1 MQDPTRRIEKWD
13 AKFDTTNIK
22 STLDKMRPKMLEHV
36 SATFT
41 AIALMETQVKQ
52 VCDGA
57 GVPTIMYPFYLCFG
71 RELWALS
78 RKEISGE
85 SMAQEAA
92 LLISKWVARSLSA
105 PVLQAIR
112 SDVFNVPAPI
122 AP

>member
-41 AIALMETQVKQ
+41 QIALMETQVKQ

-57 GVPTIMYPFYLCFG
+57 GVPTIQYPFYLCFG
-71 RELWALS
+71 REIWSLS

-85 SMAQEAA
+85 SLAQEAA
-92 LLISKWVARSLSA
+92 RLIAKWVARGLQS

>member
-57 GVPTIMYPFYLCFG
+57 GCPTIMYPFYLCFG